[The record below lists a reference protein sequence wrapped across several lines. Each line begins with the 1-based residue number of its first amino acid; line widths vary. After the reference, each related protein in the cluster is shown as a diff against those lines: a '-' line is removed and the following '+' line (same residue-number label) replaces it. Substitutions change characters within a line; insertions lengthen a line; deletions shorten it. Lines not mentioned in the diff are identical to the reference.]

1 MISYLLAR
9 LRFKVTPS
17 IEFEYEF
24 KSVRLSA
31 DMPDFKAVMV
41 IDKFARCSSPG
52 PILKL
57 EGAKMQSWYIA
68 KSKNDLPNLYFL
80 IAGRTFDVS
89 QKDVLEVVNYF
100 MNTFPRLA
108 KTSSNE

>member
-9 LRFKVTPS
+9 LRFKVTPP

-24 KSVRLSA
+24 NSVRLSV

-41 IDKFARCSSPG
+41 MDKFARCSSSG

-57 EGAKMQSWYIA
+57 EGAKMQSWYIT
-68 KSKNDLPNLYFL
+68 KSNNDLPNLYFL
-80 IAGRTFDVS
+80 IAGRTFSVS
-89 QKDVLEVVNYF
+89 QKDVLEVFNYF
-100 MNTFPRLA
+100 MNTFPHLA
-108 KTSSNE
+108 KAGI